1 MSNTILKYR
10 KFMASCISSLTANK
24 KIRRA
29 LFHNTAMDEAKPISK
44 DPDVPGKVKFKE
56 IAPVVVYATTPIF

>member
-1 MSNTILKYR
+1 
-10 KFMASCISSLTANK
+10 MASCISSLTADK
-24 KIRRA
+24 KISRA
-29 LFHNTAMDEAKPISK
+29 LFHNTAMDEAKHISK